1 MSRQVKVST
10 LTRDRQRLAA
20 DPSASIWVAANAG
33 SGKTYV
39 LTQRVLRLLL
49 SGVTPESILCLTY
62 TKAAAAEMRARVS
75 DRLASWAV
83 AEEAKLRT
91 ELSELESGPVTPERL
106 ERARTLFAHALETP
120 GGLKIV
126 TIHAFCESVLHRFP
140 LEAGVPFDFAVVED
154 EERLQMVLA
163 ARESVLSDGLKGHP
177 EIAGAVATLFELMTD
192 HAIGQAIEVAL
203 ADGRKLRRVLADR
216 PLAKTRLRE
225 LTRFDGEGSETILA
239 RIVDGQLIGPEDV
252 QRVFSITPPKGGKA
266 FEDELART
274 DLANVSAN
282 HLIGLYLTDK
292 GLVPQR
298 FPKADI
304 KKKAPDLAARLLAE
318 AERIEALNARLTH
331 ALLIERS
338 EALLDVLGAISDRY
352 EADKRARS
360 LLDFDDLIERLG
372 TLFRDG
378 RQSAWVRYKLD
389 AGITHMLVDESQDT
403 NADQWQVIEAI
414 TDEFFAG
421 EGAVERPR
429 TVFAVGDEKQSI
441 YSFQG
446 ANPLLFGET
455 GRRYERKAREAGKS
469 FERVPLQTSF
479 RTLRNILLAVDK
491 VFARDD
497 IRRAVLAPE
506 GEPHH
511 DTARPDLGGRVT
523 LWPPVAPPEDAEAE
537 QGEDGKTKVPQWAL
551 EVPTNVEQ
559 EPARQVA
566 NRMAG
571 VIRGW
576 IDSGRPLGSRGRA
589 VTADDVLI
597 LVQSRNALFREIIRA
612 LVQWGLPTPG
622 ADRLA
627 VTTHIAVLD
636 LLALGDVVLNPEDD
650 LQLAALLRSPLF
662 DISEDDLYAIAYG
675 REGKLWAALG
685 QSALPQA
692 LAAHEQIHQWRGR
705 ADFERPFEFYSR
717 ILYAEGG
724 LRRFHSRFGGE
735 VDDVFAEFLDLAL
748 SHEQSGQPSLQGF
761 VSSLRARDI
770 AIKRELAESGGGVRV
785 MTVHGAKGLE
795 APIVILADAASRPDG
810 KQLAKPVYVVPEG
823 PGPLLIHAPSSDQ
836 HVAATRALREADEA
850 NLKDEYWRKL
860 YVAMTRAEDELYVT
874 GTLAKNRKG
883 EGSWYEAISA
893 ALIAESQVDDATG
906 TLAFPAEAPPVANV
920 RGWKASQ
927 PQFPLPFALPQ
938 LPEHRDRVVVTPSS
952 AYEPA
957 DIDRSFRTTLEE
969 AVDAETARRSGIALH
984 ALLQHLVR
992 VAPGE
997 RDRVLEKALP
1007 ALLPGAPELHGEL
1020 AARAQAILTR
1030 PELAHLFGPN
1040 SRAEVPFLVKA
1051 RRNSTPIWLAGRM
1064 DRIVVENGKV
1074 LVVDYK
1080 SDAQPPA
1087 DPDSVHS
1094 GYKTQ
1099 LGLYALV
1106 ADQLF
1111 PGHNVEA
1118 AILWTRLESLMILP
1132 RPLLAKPVSAFT
1144 LER

>member
-523 LWPPVAPPEDAEAE
+523 LWPPVAPPED
-537 QGEDGKTKVPQWAL
+537 KTDASEWAL
-551 EVPTNVEQ
+551 EVPPRVEQ
-559 EPARQVA
+559 DAARQVA
-566 NRMAG
+566 ERMARE
-571 VIRGW
+571 IRGW
-576 IDSGRPLGSRGRA
+576 IDNGRPLGTRGRT

-612 LVQWGLPTPG
+612 LVQRGLPTPG

-636 LLALGDVVLNPEDD
+636 LLALGDVVLNPADD

-662 DISEDDLYAIAYG
+662 DISEDALYAIAHE
-675 REGKLWAALG
+675 REGTLWAALEA
-685 QSALPQA
+685 SPLEQA
-692 LAAHEQIHQWRGR
+692 RAAYGMLHRWRGR
-705 ADFERPFEFYSR
+705 ADFDRPFEFYSR

-724 LRRFHSRFGGE
+724 LRLFHRRFGGE

-748 SHEQSGQPSLQGF
+748 SHEQGGQPSLQGF
-761 VSSLRARDI
+761 VASLRARDI

-795 APIVILADAASRPDG
+795 APIVILADATSKPDT
-810 KQLAKPVYVVPEG
+810 KQTTKPVYVVHEG
-823 PGPLLIHAPSSDQ
+823 AGPLLIHAPSSDQ
-836 HVAATRALREADEA
+836 HVRETMALRDADEA
-850 NLKDEYWRKL
+850 NLKAEYWRKL

-874 GTLAKNRKG
+874 GALTKNGKI
-883 EGSWYEAISA
+883 EGSWYEAIEGALVAEA
-893 ALIAESQVDDATG
+893 ARDDATG

-1020 AARAQAILTR
+1020 VARAQAILTR

>member
-1 MSRQVKVST
+1 MDAARGGRGMSRQVKVST

-455 GRRYERKAREAGKS
+455 GRRYERKARDAGKS

-523 LWPPVAPPEDAEAE
+523 LWPPVAPPED
-537 QGEDGKTKVPQWAL
+537 KTDASEWAL
-551 EVPTNVEQ
+551 EVPPRVEQ
-559 EPARQVA
+559 DAARQVA
-566 NRMAG
+566 ERMARE
-571 VIRGW
+571 IRGW
-576 IDSGRPLGSRGRA
+576 IDNGRPLGTRGRT

-612 LVQWGLPTPG
+612 LVQRGLPTPG

-636 LLALGDVVLNPEDD
+636 LLALGDVVLNPADD

-662 DISEDDLYAIAYG
+662 DISEDALYTIAHE
-675 REGKLWAALG
+675 REGTLWAALEA
-685 QSALPQA
+685 SPLEQA
-692 LAAHEQIHQWRGR
+692 RAAYGMLHRWRGR
-705 ADFERPFEFYSR
+705 ADFDRPFEFYSR

-724 LRRFHSRFGGE
+724 LRLFHRRFGGE

-748 SHEQSGQPSLQGF
+748 SHEQGGQPSLQGF
-761 VSSLRARDI
+761 VASLRLRDI

-795 APIVILADAASRPDG
+795 APIVILADATSKPDT
-810 KQLAKPVYVVPEG
+810 KQTTKPVYVVHEG
-823 PGPLLIHAPSSDQ
+823 AGPLLIHAPSSDQ
-836 HVAATRALREADEA
+836 HVRETMALRDADEA
-850 NLKDEYWRKL
+850 NLKAEYWRKL

-874 GTLAKNRKG
+874 GALTKNGKI
-883 EGSWYEAISA
+883 EGSWYEAIEGALVAEA
-893 ALIAESQVDDATG
+893 ARDDATG

>member
-455 GRRYERKAREAGKS
+455 GRRYERKARDAGKS

-523 LWPPVAPPEDAEAE
+523 LWPPVAPPED
-537 QGEDGKTKVPQWAL
+537 KTDASEWAL
-551 EVPTNVEQ
+551 EVPPRVEQ
-559 EPARQVA
+559 DAARQVA
-566 NRMAG
+566 ERMARE
-571 VIRGW
+571 IRGW
-576 IDSGRPLGSRGRA
+576 IDNGRPLGTRGRT

-612 LVQWGLPTPG
+612 LVQRGLPTPG

-636 LLALGDVVLNPEDD
+636 LLALGDVVLNPADD

-662 DISEDDLYAIAYG
+662 DISEDALYTIAHE
-675 REGKLWAALG
+675 REGTLWAALEA
-685 QSALPQA
+685 SPLEQA
-692 LAAHEQIHQWRGR
+692 RAAYGMLHRWRGR
-705 ADFERPFEFYSR
+705 ADFDRPFEFYSR

-724 LRRFHSRFGGE
+724 LRLFHRRFGGE

-748 SHEQSGQPSLQGF
+748 SHEQGGQPSLQGF
-761 VSSLRARDI
+761 VASLRLRDI

-795 APIVILADAASRPDG
+795 APIVILADATSKPDT
-810 KQLAKPVYVVPEG
+810 KQTTKPVYVVHEG
-823 PGPLLIHAPSSDQ
+823 AGPLLIHAPSSDQ
-836 HVAATRALREADEA
+836 HVRETMALRDADEA
-850 NLKDEYWRKL
+850 NLKAEYWRKL

-874 GTLAKNRKG
+874 GALTKNGKI
-883 EGSWYEAISA
+883 EGSWYEAIEGALVAEA
-893 ALIAESQVDDATG
+893 ARDDATG